1 MCVFLCSRV
10 AKQQSERGNEVVS
23 LRKWFPFWHSNVFL
37 ILFLSYFARK
47 AKKLWVVNETVS
59 HLEKPKNGRNMCLPL
74 RLFEFSCQKV
84 AKFCAEINSARFARY
99 FARWDFSSDF
109 QTLCFFRI
117 CGINVG
123 KDLQWFMPTVTSS
136 SIVPPAITDVLC
148 SRAKIEN
155 RFKMQSN
162 FILFSRREMQKSLPC
177 LHKRNSKIAEV
188 RTDSFH

>member
-10 AKQQSERGNEVVS
+10 AKQQRERGNEVVS

-47 AKKLWVVNETVS
+47 AKKLWVVNKAINLS
-59 HLEKPKNGRNMCLPL
+59 SL
-74 RLFEFSCQKV
+74 RS
-84 AKFCAEINSARFARY
+84 
-99 FARWDFSSDF
+99 RWDFLSNF